1 MNKEIIKRV
10 QYTSL
15 NEVMGKLKR
24 ESAVTDKLLSLAA
37 GVFADVG
44 ERGDKAVREYTAKYD
59 GVEISG
65 FRVTEAMMD
74 EAERQIPDEL
84 KRAIAVAASNI
95 EKFHA
100 AQRIP
105 VTVTET
111 TPGVKCWQRQVPVG
125 SVGLYIP
132 GGRAPLF
139 STVLMLAV
147 PAVIAGC
154 SEIVLATPPGRN
166 GIPHPAIL
174 YAARVAGVKTL
185 YRVGGIQ
192 AIAAMALGTE
202 TIPAVNKIFGPGN
215 SFVTA
220 AKQYASALGVA
231 VDLPAGPSEVM
242 VVADGSANP
251 RFVAADLL
259 SQAEHGPDSQSVLV
273 TISTSFADAVYAETE
288 RQLETLPERE
298 TALSS
303 LAGSAIVVV
312 PSEREMLQVINSYA
326 PEHLILQVPDAAELA
341 MKVESAGSVFIGP
354 WTPESAGDYA
364 SGTNHTLP
372 TNGFAAGWSGVSLDS
387 FMKRIT
393 YQEITAEGLSA
404 LSETITV
411 MARAESLEGHARAV
425 DVRMESLKGPAN
437 R

>member
-1 MNKEIIKRV
+1 MNREIVKRV
-10 QYTSL
+10 PFTSL
-15 NEVMGKLKR
+15 NEVMEKLKR
-24 ESAVTDKLLSLAA
+24 ESAVTDQLLSLAA
-37 GVFADVG
+37 GVFKDVG
-44 ERGDKAVREYTAKYD
+44 ERGDKAVREYTSKYD

-74 EAERQIPDEL
+74 DAERLIPDEL
-84 KRAIAVAASNI
+84 KRAIAVASANI

-100 AQRIP
+100 AQKIP
-105 VTVTET
+105 AVVTET
-111 TPGVKCWQRQVPVG
+111 MPGVKCWQRQVPVG

-139 STVLMLAV
+139 STVLMLAL

-154 SEIVLATPPGRN
+154 REIVLVTPPGRN

-174 YAARVAGVKTL
+174 YSARVAGVKAV
-185 YRVGGIQ
+185 YMVGGMQ

-215 SFVTA
+215 SYVTA

-231 VDLPAGPSEVM
+231 VDIPAGPSEVM

-273 TISTSFADAVYAETE
+273 TTSASFADEVYAETE

-312 PSEREMLQVINSYA
+312 SSEREMLQVINSYA

-372 TNGFAAGWSGVSLDS
+372 TNGFAAGWSGVTLDS

-393 YQEITAEGLSA
+393 YQEITADGLSA

-425 DVRMESLKGPAN
+425 DVRMESLNEIRK